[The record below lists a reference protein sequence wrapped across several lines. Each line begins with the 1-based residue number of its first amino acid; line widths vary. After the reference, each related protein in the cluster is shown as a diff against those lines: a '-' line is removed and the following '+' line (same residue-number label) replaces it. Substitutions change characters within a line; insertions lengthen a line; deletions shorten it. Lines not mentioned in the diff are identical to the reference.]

1 MRRGRA
7 SGQWSG
13 TGDERDKAVR
23 GQVLG
28 VDAESRRGQIAGDD
42 GQRYSFQPE
51 DWDDVTEPS
60 VGARVDFEVEGRN
73 ALNIFR
79 EPTPQHTGAVAVSG
93 RMAVVPVTDRNKYI
107 AALLAFVFGP
117 LGIHRFY
124 LGRQGSGIAMLVLSC
139 TIIGLIVTYPWSFV
153 DMIRY
158 LAMGDEEF
166 DERYARSHQAVALGD
181 DGRPLALPRR

>member
-1 MRRGRA
+1 M
-7 SGQWSG
+7 
-13 TGDERDKAVR
+13 R

-42 GQRYSFQPE
+42 GQRYSFRPE

-60 VGARVDFEVEGRN
+60 VGARVDFEAEGRQ

-79 EPTPQHTGAVAVSG
+79 EPNATGAVAQPG

-107 AALLAFVFGP
+107 AALIAFVFGP

-124 LGRQGSGIAMLVLSC
+124 LGRKGSGLAMLILSC
-139 TIIGLIVTYPWSFV
+139 TLVGLIVTYPWAFV

-158 LAMGDEEF
+158 LMMGDEEF
-166 DERYARSHQAVALGD
+166 AERYPRGHEAVALGD
-181 DGRPLALPRR
+181 DGRPLSLPRR

>member
-1 MRRGRA
+1 M
-7 SGQWSG
+7 
-13 TGDERDKAVR
+13 R

-42 GQRYSFQPE
+42 GARYSFRPE
-51 DWDDVTEPS
+51 DWDDVSEPS
-60 VGARVDFEVEGRN
+60 VGARVDFKVEDRQ

-79 EPTPQHTGAVAVSG
+79 EPGVAGAVAQPG
-93 RMAVVPVTDRNKYI
+93 RVAVVPVTDRNKYI
-107 AALLAFVFGP
+107 AALIAFVLGP

-124 LGRQGSGIAMLVLSC
+124 LGRTGSGLAMLLLSC
-139 TIIGLIVTYPWSFV
+139 TVIGLIATIPWAFV

-158 LAMGDEEF
+158 LVMGDEEF
-166 DERYARSHQAVALGD
+166 AGRYARGHEAVVLGD